1 MAAPAP
7 PPFVEA
13 LVRTDAFF
21 TQCPSCTAACPSA
34 RPRDLAVNMFC
45 PVAGVPACSLCPS
58 GASSRLLQIRRSSY
72 HDVVKVADLTRLA
85 PGTIDSIQTY
95 VINSSKV
102 CFLRRRPQPRPPKGA
117 LGASQCTVC
126 ARHLADVADF
136 CSLQCKLDGASGV
149 RSILLTAPT
158 TPSGEPVAAGE
169 PTDSS
174 PALPQV
180 DHASPASSLAA
191 PGGGA
196 GGATACPAAKRLRRS
211 GSAGSGAG
219 QQPGTP
225 ARGSEEPCGG
235 GGGAGSES
243 GHGGGGGGGA
253 SSPAPATAGAR
264 RKRGAPP
271 QRAHLQ

>member
-1 MAAPAP
+1 VSVHKGGREKSFLNLLLSLSRHRTTSRPLSPSLP
-7 PPFVEA
+7 PSPYPYPFP
-13 LVRTDAFF
+13 
-21 TQCPSCTAACPSA
+21 PS
-34 RPRDLAVNMFC
+34 
-45 PVAGVPACSLCPS
+45 
-58 GASSRLLQIRRSSY
+58 
-72 HDVVKVADLTRLA
+72 
-85 PGTIDSIQTY
+85 
-95 VINSSKV
+95 
-102 CFLRRRPQPRPPKGA
+102 PQPRPPKGA